1 MAYVIGFDLGTSS
14 LKGILMNKMG
24 VVIDTLSYSYPILM
38 PKTGFSEQNPEEW
51 INACQRIIRQLI
63 EKYPNL
69 KQDLMGISFSGQMHS
84 LVVLNKNKEILRN
97 AILWNDVRT
106 TVQCK
111 QIQEL
116 LGDRLIEI
124 TQNKPLEGFTLPKLL
139 WLQENEPMI
148 WEQVRHIMLPK
159 DYLRFWLTGHIATDY
174 SDAAGTLL
182 MGLKGKAWSLPLL
195 DLFKVPQ
202 DYLPEIKKSTDMAG
216 KMRKEL
222 KEAFG
227 LTHDIMIYTGGADNA
242 CSAIGAGILNSETA
256 MVSIGTSGVF
266 LSYEAEAEVEY
277 KGTLHLFNHAVDDA
291 FYSMGVTLSAGRSL
305 DWFKNTFAKEASFEE
320 LTSQITDVEPG
331 ANGLFFTPYIAGERT
346 PYADSTIRGSFIG
359 IDASH
364 TLKYFTRAVMEGITF
379 SLKDSQML
387 MQTIANKSFKKIIST
402 GGGARNPNWLHMQ
415 ADIFDS
421 PIVCLKTEQG
431 PGFGAAMLAAI
442 GLGWYR
448 SIEECAKQIVHYT
461 EPIFPNPKNVSI
473 YTPIYEHYR
482 AIYPAIHSLS
492 SYQKIK

>member
-124 TQNKPLEGFTLPKLL
+124 TQNKPLERFTLPKLL

-174 SDAAGTLL
+174 SDAVGTLL

-242 CSAIGAGILNSETA
+242 CSAIGAGILNSET
-256 MVSIGTSGVF
+256 
-266 LSYEAEAEVEY
+266 
-277 KGTLHLFNHAVDDA
+277 
-291 FYSMGVTLSAGRSL
+291 
-305 DWFKNTFAKEASFEE
+305 
-320 LTSQITDVEPG
+320 
-331 ANGLFFTPYIAGERT
+331 
-346 PYADSTIRGSFIG
+346 
-359 IDASH
+359 
-364 TLKYFTRAVMEGITF
+364 
-379 SLKDSQML
+379 
-387 MQTIANKSFKKIIST
+387 
-402 GGGARNPNWLHMQ
+402 
-415 ADIFDS
+415 
-421 PIVCLKTEQG
+421 
-431 PGFGAAMLAAI
+431 
-442 GLGWYR
+442 
-448 SIEECAKQIVHYT
+448 
-461 EPIFPNPKNVSI
+461 
-473 YTPIYEHYR
+473 
-482 AIYPAIHSLS
+482 
-492 SYQKIK
+492 